1 MRVLFLTPQ
10 LPYPQVSGGA
20 IKSFKLIE
28 YLSGLHQLTLGCFL
42 KSAEEQDNLKAFV
55 SVSPSIK
62 VFSHP
67 LDIERTF
74 LNLLKSYAHG
84 VPLSI
89 FRNQSIEFKQ
99 KVAALADQ
107 HDLIFVDHYL
117 MFQYVPENFKGR
129 VIVHQHNAEF
139 VMWSRL
145 AQQIF
150 NPVKKALLLIEAHR
164 IRKYELSMCQQVDAI
179 LAAPNDKKELIA
191 LGADKK
197 KFIETLHLGDEQNLH
212 LQNIR
217 FDQTTTDL
225 LFIGTLT
232 WEANIDGLVWFL
244 KEIWPLIKKLRPEVG
259 ITIAGKHTE
268 QLGKKLYKLEPKIK
282 LLGFVEDLESLYQ
295 RHRVFIAPLRFGS
308 GIKVKVI
315 NGLYRGIPTVTTP
328 IGVEGLELTNYEHL
342 LIEDNPQSFASSVLN
357 LLENKP
363 LWEKISL
370 QSRIVMK
377 QNYTWDKILKNVN
390 RSLSDGG

>member
-1 MRVLFLTPQ
+1 MKVLFLTPQ

-28 YLSGLHQLTLGCFL
+28 HLSGAHQLMLGCFL
-42 KSAEEQDNLKAFV
+42 KSPEERDNLKTFI
-55 SVSPSIK
+55 SISPGVK
-62 VFSHP
+62 VFSQP

-74 LNLLKSYAHG
+74 LNLLKSYVHG

-89 FRNQSIEFKQ
+89 FRNQSAEFKH

-107 HDLIFVDHYL
+107 YDLIFVDHYL

-145 AQQIF
+145 AQQII
-150 NPVKKALLLIEAHR
+150 NPVKKALLMLEAHR
-164 IRKYELSMCQQVDAI
+164 IKKYELFMCQQVDAI
-179 LAAPNDKKELIA
+179 LAAPNDKNELIA
-191 LGADKK
+191 LGAQKT

-212 LQNIR
+212 LPNIE

-244 KEIWPLIKKLRPEVG
+244 KEIWPLIKKQRPEVG
-259 ITIAGKHTE
+259 ITIAGKHS
-268 QLGKKLYKLEPKIK
+268 Q
-282 LLGFVEDLESLYQ
+282 Q
-295 RHRVFIAPLRFGS
+295 
-308 GIKVKVI
+308 
-315 NGLYRGIPTVTTP
+315 
-328 IGVEGLELTNYEHL
+328 
-342 LIEDNPQSFASSVLN
+342 
-357 LLENKP
+357 
-363 LWEKISL
+363 
-370 QSRIVMK
+370 
-377 QNYTWDKILKNVN
+377 
-390 RSLSDGG
+390 

>member
-1 MRVLFLTPQ
+1 MKVLFLTPQ

-20 IKSFKLIE
+20 IKSFKMIE
-28 YLSGLHQLTLGCFL
+28 YLSGTHQLMLGCFL
-42 KSAEEQDNLKAFV
+42 KSPEERDNLTALM
-55 SVSPSIK
+55 SVTPDLK
-62 VFSHP
+62 VFSLP
-67 LDIERTF
+67 LDIQRTF
-74 LNLLKSYAHG
+74 SNLLKSYVHG

-89 FRNQSIEFKQ
+89 FRNQSAAFKH

-145 AQQIF
+145 AQQTI
-150 NPVKKALLLIEAHR
+150 NPVKKALLLVEAHR
-164 IRKYELSMCQQVDAI
+164 IKKYELLMCQRADAI

-191 LGADKK
+191 LGAQKT

-212 LQNIR
+212 LPNIA

-232 WEANIDGLVWFL
+232 WEANIDGLIWFL
-244 KEIWPLIKKLRPEVG
+244 KEIWPLIKKQRPEVG
-259 ITIAGKHTE
+259 ITIAGKHGD
-268 QLGKKLYKLEPKIK
+268 QLTKKLYKLDPKIK
-282 LLGFVEDLESLYQ
+282 LLGFVEDLESLYLG
-295 RHRVFIAPLRFGS
+295 HRVFIAPLRFGS

-328 IGVEGLELTNYEHL
+328 IGVEGLQLTHCEHV
-342 LIEDNPQSFASSVLN
+342 LIENNPNSFASSVLN

-363 LWEKISL
+363 LWEKLSL
-370 QSRIVMK
+370 QSRIIMK
-377 QNYTWDKILKNVN
+377 KNYTWDKILENVN
-390 RSLSDGG
+390 LSLSDDG